1 MSKRQG
7 PPKSPRSKR
16 ASRGAKRTQR
26 EPAAKGGR
34 ESKAE
39 PRKFGSQG
47 ETRTKPGRRGPARK
61 SFHDP
66 HAAREAQRYENP
78 IASREAILELLTEH
92 GKPIEVDDIARALH
106 IRDERSREALD
117 KRLRAMLRD
126 GQLLQ
131 NRVGELA
138 PARKLDLIAGSVLA
152 NAEGYGF
159 LRPDEGGEDLYLS
172 PAQMRQVLHGDRVL
186 ASVVGVDRRGRR
198 QGAIR
203 EVLERRASRLVGRVV
218 EEHGVMVVAPDDRRL
233 HQDVL
238 IPPDARGGARAGQ
251 IVVAEITEPPTLQR
265 GPIGRVLSILGER
278 LQPSLIVEMAIASYD
293 LPREWPALALREAA
307 NVEPKVGKSEYAGRV
322 DLRDVPLVTIDGAD
336 ARDFDDAVYAEP
348 VRGGCYKLIV
358 AIADVSHYVRPETA
372 LDGEAYA
379 RGTSVYFP
387 GFVVPMLPETLSN
400 GICSLNPDVERLCMC
415 CEMQVDAGGE
425 VTRAKFYPGL
435 MRSHARL
442 TYEQVWRAI
451 GEGNGDARRELAD
464 VLPQLE
470 HLHALYKLLAKARA
484 RRGAIDFDTQEVKYR
499 LDPGGEVVALGAQ
512 PRNDAHRLIEECM
525 IAANVQAA
533 RFLTK
538 KKIPAPYRVHAPPPA
553 AKYEDLLEFL
563 REYKLKLPPIERV
576 TPADFSA
583 LLAKT
588 RDRADAGLIQS
599 VLLRAQ
605 SLASYQPENHGH
617 FGLALEAY
625 AHFTSPIRRY
635 PDLLVHRAIRYA
647 LSGGKPDAYLY
658 TESKMA
664 VMATHCSRTERRAEE
679 AERDVDERYKCAWME
694 KHVGAEF
701 DGIITG
707 VTSFGLF
714 VELDESKVSGLVHVS
729 QLPNDYYHFDPV
741 RHLLSGERTRA
752 RYTLGDAVRVQVL
765 RASMEDRKVDF
776 RLVGAADFPAR
787 GKVPKPGG
795 DKLRAH
801 LEQ

>member
-1 MSKRQG
+1 MSKREG
-7 PPKSPRSKR
+7 PPKSPRSTR
-16 ASRGAKRTQR
+16 ARRGSSSGRAQR
-26 EPAAKGGR
+26 EPAKAR
-34 ESKAE
+34 ERKAE
-39 PRKFGSQG
+39 TGKTESQDK
-47 ETRTKPGRRGPARK
+47 TRTRPGKRGSAGK
-61 SFHDP
+61 TFHDP
-66 HAAREAQRYENP
+66 HAAREAQRYEYP
-78 IASREAILELLTEH
+78 IASREAILELLAQH
-92 GKPIEVDDIARALH
+92 GKPIEAEAIAQALR

-117 KRLRAMLRD
+117 KRLHAMLRD

-159 LRPDEGGEDLYLS
+159 LRPDEGGDDLYLS

-186 ASVVGVDRRGRR
+186 ASVVGIDRRGRQ

-203 EVLERRASRLVGRVV
+203 EVLERRAPRLVGRVV

-238 IPPDARGGARAGQ
+238 IPPDARNGARAGQ
-251 IVVAEITEPPTLQR
+251 IVIAEITEPPTLQR
-265 GPIGRVLSILGER
+265 GPIGRILSILGER
-278 LQPSLIVEMAIASYD
+278 LQPSLIVEMSIASHD
-293 LPREWPALALREAA
+293 LPHEWPALALREAA
-307 NVEPKVGKSEYAGRV
+307 NVEPKVGKAEHAGRV

-348 VRGGCYKLIV
+348 VRGGYRLIV
-358 AIADVSHYVRPETA
+358 AIADVSHYVQPETA

-379 RGTSVYFP
+379 RGTSAYFP

-400 GICSLNPDVERLCMC
+400 GICSLNPDVERLCMV
-415 CEMQVDAGGE
+415 CEMQVDAGGD
-425 VTRAKFYPGL
+425 VARSKFYPGL

-442 TYEQVWRAI
+442 TYERVWQAI
-451 GEGNGDARRELAD
+451 GEGDGGARRELSG

-470 HLHALYKLLAKARA
+470 HLHALYRLLANARK
-484 RRGAIDFDTQEVKYR
+484 RRGAIDFDTAEVKYR
-499 LDPGGEVVALGAQ
+499 LDANGGVVALGATE
-512 PRNDAHRLIEECM
+512 RNDAHRLIEECM

-538 KKIPAPYRVHAPPPA
+538 NKIPALYRVHAPPPA

-599 VLLRAQ
+599 VLLRSQ

-647 LSGGKPDAYLY
+647 LSGGNPDAYLY

-664 VMATHCSRTERRAEE
+664 VMATHCSHTERRAEE

-694 KHVGAEF
+694 KHIGEEF
-701 DGIITG
+701 DGLITG

-714 VELDESKVSGLVHVS
+714 VELDDSKVSGLVHVS
-729 QLPNDYYHFDPV
+729 QLPHDYYHFDPV
-741 RHLLSGERTRA
+741 RHLLKGERTHA
-752 RYTLGDAVRVQVL
+752 HYTLGDPVRVQVL

-776 RLVGAADFPAR
+776 RLVADRGSPPAR
-787 GKVPKPGG
+787 HAVHKRRP
-795 DKLRAH
+795 R
-801 LEQ
+801 